1 MEKRVFGELEL
12 EILQILQTQKHPLTV
27 HEVLQALGHKDKY
40 TTIMTVL
47 NRLVAKGDVQRERD
61 GRSYRY
67 ILAESKT
74 SLGLFEK
81 LRQKIFG
88 SKPSLL
94 ISYLLESTP
103 ALSQDELQQIERLLE
118 EAKKR
123 GKN

>member
-12 EILQILQTQKHPLTV
+12 EILQILQTKKHPVTV

-67 ILAESKT
+67 ILAESKA

-123 GKN
+123 GKD